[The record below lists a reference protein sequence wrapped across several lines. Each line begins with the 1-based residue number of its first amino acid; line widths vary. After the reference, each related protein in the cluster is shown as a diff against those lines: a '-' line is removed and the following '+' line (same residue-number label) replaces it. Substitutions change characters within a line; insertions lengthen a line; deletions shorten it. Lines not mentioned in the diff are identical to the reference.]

1 MQAAQHGSA
10 PVVVLTKDSDLLD
23 HVLAGAAVARLD
35 PELVPDVG
43 DLRAMWSLASMVLVG
58 VDQAP
63 AVSRLALPRRTE
75 VYLIGD
81 ETRHAEARRW
91 SVRLGAAVIIL
102 PGDTALLESAM
113 ADLAGQRE
121 GGSRLLAIVGG
132 AGGAGASTI
141 AAGLCFA
148 ASLLG
153 RRSLLL
159 DCDPF
164 GGGIDLL
171 VGAERI
177 DGWRWPRLA
186 GAKGHLGD
194 LHGQL
199 PVADGVDVLAMGR
212 RAWPAGSSPATTPGA
227 EQLTAVLSS
236 AGRSHDLIVADLPRG
251 LGEGPLAVLRRAD
264 LALVVVPA
272 DLRGVAASRELSAE
286 LVAACASVG
295 VLVRRS
301 RVGRIS
307 ADAMADG
314 LGLPVLGVVA
324 DEPALRAGAE
334 RGDPPGRSPRSPLGR
349 ICRALIA
356 KQLSTGVAA

>member
-1 MQAAQHGSA
+1 
-10 PVVVLTKDSDLLD
+10 
-23 HVLAGAAVARLD
+23 LD
-35 PELVPDVG
+35 PELVPDASA
-43 DLRAMWSLASMVLVG
+43 LRHVWSLASMVLVG
-58 VDQAP
+58 VDLAP
-63 AVSRLALPRRTE
+63 AVSGLALPRRTE

-113 ADLAGQRE
+113 ADRAGQRE

-148 ASLLG
+148 ASLSG

-186 GAKGHLGD
+186 AAKGRLGD
-194 LHGQL
+194 LRGQL

-212 RAWPAGSSPATTPGA
+212 RSWPAGSSPSTIPDA
-227 EQLTAVLSS
+227 EQMTAVLAS

-251 LGEGPLAVLRRAD
+251 LGGGPLAVLTRAD

-286 LVAACASVG
+286 LVTACASLG

-307 ADAMADG
+307 VDAVADG
-314 LGLPVLGVVA
+314 LGLPILGVVV

-334 RGDPPGRSPRSPLGR
+334 RGHPPGRSPRSPLGR
-349 ICRALIA
+349 TCRALITE
-356 KQLSTGVAA
+356 QFSTVVAA

>member
-1 MQAAQHGSA
+1 MQAAQRDSTS
-10 PVVVLTKDSDLLD
+10 VVVLTMDSDLLD
-23 HVLAGAAVARLD
+23 HVLALAAVAHLD
-35 PELVPDVG
+35 PEPVPDAVA
-43 DLRAMWSLASMVLVG
+43 LRPVWSLASMVLVG
-58 VDQAP
+58 VDQAL
-63 AVSRLALPRRTE
+63 AVSHLALPRRTE

-91 SVRLGAAVIIL
+91 SVQLGAAVIIL

-113 ADLAGQRE
+113 AERAGQRA
-121 GGSRLLAIVGG
+121 GGSRLLALIGG

-148 ASLLG
+148 ASLAG

-177 DGWRWPRLA
+177 DGWRWPQLSA
-186 GAKGHLGD
+186 AKGHLGD

-199 PVADGVDVLAMGR
+199 PVADGVDILAMGR
-212 RAWPAGSSPATTPGA
+212 RSWPAGTSPSTPDT
-227 EQLTAVLSS
+227 EQMKALLAS
-236 AGRSHDLIVADLPRG
+236 ARRSHDLIVADLPRG
-251 LGEGPLAVLRRAD
+251 LGEGPRAVLRRAD

-272 DLRGVAASRELSAE
+272 DIRGVAASRELSAE
-286 LVAACASVG
+286 LVTTCASLG
-295 VLVRRS
+295 VLVRQS
-301 RVGRIS
+301 RVGRIGVE
-307 ADAMADG
+307 AVVDG

-324 DEPALRAGAE
+324 DEPALRAAAE
-334 RGDPPGRSPRSPLGR
+334 RGHPPGRSPRSPLGR
-349 ICRALIA
+349 TCRALIA
-356 KQLSTGVAA
+356 EQLSFGVAA

>member
-10 PVVVLTKDSDLLD
+10 PVVVLTMDSDLLD

-35 PELVPDVG
+35 PELVPDAG
-43 DLRAMWSLASMVLVG
+43 ALRPVWSLASMVLVG

-75 VYLIGD
+75 VYLVGD
-81 ETRHAEARRW
+81 RARGAEARRW
-91 SVRLGAAVIIL
+91 SVRLGAAAIIL
-102 PGDTALLESAM
+102 PGDAALLESAM
-113 ADLAGQRE
+113 AGRADQRE
-121 GGSRLLAIVGG
+121 GGSRLLALVGG
-132 AGGAGASTI
+132 AGGAGASTV

-148 ASLLG
+148 AALSG

-186 GAKGHLGD
+186 AAKGRLGD
-194 LHGQL
+194 LRGQL

-212 RAWPAGSSPATTPGA
+212 RSWPAGPSPSTPDA
-227 EQLTAVLSS
+227 EQMKAVLAS

-272 DLRGVAASRELSAE
+272 DLRGLAAGRELSAE
-286 LVAACASVG
+286 LNTACASLG
-295 VLVRRS
+295 VLVRQS
-301 RVGRIS
+301 RAGRIS
-307 ADAMADG
+307 ADAVADG
-314 LGLPVLGVVA
+314 LGLPVLGVIA

-334 RGDPPGRSPRSPLGR
+334 RGHPPGRSPRSPLGR
-349 ICRALIA
+349 TCRALIA
-356 KQLSTGVAA
+356 EQFSTGVAA